1 MKKIRLIHA
10 AIIAMAISLPS
21 AKAQPQWPQGPGEG
35 PGMRSEFKM
44 RTPEE
49 RAEQKTDMMDKAANL
64 DKKQYKK
71 IYSIFLKE
79 EKAKEQAMMGFFQ
92 GGNFPGGMPGGPGM
106 GGGFPGGGF
115 PGGGPGMG
123 GGFPGGGPGM
133 GGGFPGG
140 GPGMG
145 RPEGGRPE
153 GMTFPGM
160 ENMPKPKVGGKEIDS
175 DEYIYER
182 EKKFMKILTPE
193 QYAAWRRF
201 QPNPKK
207 GFGRSF

>member
-21 AKAQPQWPQGPGEG
+21 AKAQPHWPQGPGEG
-35 PGMRSEFKM
+35 PGIRSEFKM
-44 RTPEE
+44 RTPAE
-49 RAEQKTDMMDKAANL
+49 RAEQKTDMMNKAVNL

-92 GGNFPGGMPGGPGM
+92 GGSFPGGMPGGPGM
-106 GGGFPGGGF
+106 GGGF

-207 GFGRSF
+207 GFGRLF

>member
-1 MKKIRLIHA
+1 MKMKKIRLIHA

-44 RTPEE
+44 RTPAE
-49 RAEQKTDMMDKAANL
+49 RAEQKTDMMNKAVNL

-92 GGNFPGGMPGGPGM
+92 GGSFPGGMP
-106 GGGFPGGGF
+106 
-115 PGGGPGMG
+115 
-123 GGFPGGGPGM
+123 GGPGM

-207 GFGRSF
+207 GFNRF